1 MESDRVNIE
10 KLEGGSNWMTWKFQM
25 LQVLEASELFDVV
38 DGTDSPP
45 SNRDEN
51 YRTAI
56 VAWKKNDAKARRAIS
71 TACKKQPLLQIMNC
85 DTANSM
91 WTTLKS
97 TYEQTLKSNVLFLQ
111 QKYYSFTKEPGDDI
125 ATCISKL
132 MEIVQQLKDQK
143 ENISDTMVMTKILMA
158 LPAEYNHC
166 HSAWESTSAENQTMS
181 NLRARLM
188 AEELRLKSQGQIEH
202 VEALMAKQ
210 NFSKKCNSNSKKGHS
225 SGQNKKQRGTNN
237 SGKLKGSCFSCGEL
251 GHWKRDCPQKKQN
264 SSDNSKKHDSALADA
279 FVCHGTTL
287 TEDKDSWVLDSGASD
302 HMCHRREWF
311 YNFVETSSH
320 IIIGNGEKIMA
331 QGRGDINL
339 LAFDGNQW
347 IPRRMVDVLY
357 VPEIHVNLFSS
368 GKAMDR
374 GYQLQSDNFANC

>member
-10 KLEGGSNWMTWKFQM
+10 KLEGGSNWLTWKFQM
-25 LQVLEASELFDVV
+25 RQVLEASELFDVV

-45 SNRDEN
+45 SIRDEN
-51 YRTAI
+51 YRTDI

-97 TYEQTLKSNVLFLQ
+97 TYEQTSKSNVLFLQ

-158 LPAEYNHC
+158 LPAEYNHF

-202 VEALMAKQ
+202 VEA
-210 NFSKKCNSNSKKGHS
+210 
-225 SGQNKKQRGTNN
+225 
-237 SGKLKGSCFSCGEL
+237 
-251 GHWKRDCPQKKQN
+251 
-264 SSDNSKKHDSALADA
+264 
-279 FVCHGTTL
+279 
-287 TEDKDSWVLDSGASD
+287 
-302 HMCHRREWF
+302 
-311 YNFVETSSH
+311 
-320 IIIGNGEKIMA
+320 
-331 QGRGDINL
+331 
-339 LAFDGNQW
+339 
-347 IPRRMVDVLY
+347 
-357 VPEIHVNLFSS
+357 
-368 GKAMDR
+368 
-374 GYQLQSDNFANC
+374 